1 MGAGIAQAA
10 ATAGLQVRRRRHCLL
25 AHPPLFTALPQHR
38 VRNALAV
45 VPPSQVV
52 LVDRAAEQLE
62 RAAAGMRLSLGKLV
76 KRGMLKDE
84 PEAVLQ
90 RLQHATDLEV
100 RAR

>member
-1 MGAGIAQAA
+1 
-10 ATAGLQVRRRRHCLL
+10 V
-25 AHPPLFTALPQHR
+25 FTALPQHR
-38 VRNALAV
+38 VRNGLAV

-62 RAAAGMRLSLGKLV
+62 RAAAGMRLSLGKIV
-76 KRGMLKDE
+76 KRGMLKEE

-100 RAR
+100 RAL